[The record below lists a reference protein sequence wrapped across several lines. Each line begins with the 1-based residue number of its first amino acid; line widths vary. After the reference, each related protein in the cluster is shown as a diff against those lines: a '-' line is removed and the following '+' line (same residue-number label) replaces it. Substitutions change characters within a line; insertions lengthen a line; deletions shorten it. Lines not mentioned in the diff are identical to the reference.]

1 MFNLT
6 KRQYWLVG
14 LIIAIITFVLVF
26 IGAKV
31 VLGNEVTI
39 ENLVTYIVF
48 ALLVGGLT
56 ATMVFFNLKALFIL
70 FLTGLLIGFFGMYYA
85 FINDMT
91 GWGDLVGII
100 LLLTGCVMGLG
111 TGIVIQFMIYAY
123 KKFKKN

>member
-6 KRQYWLVG
+6 KKQYWLVG

-100 LLLTGCVMGLG
+100 LLLTGCVIGLG

>member
-6 KRQYWLVG
+6 KKQYWLVG